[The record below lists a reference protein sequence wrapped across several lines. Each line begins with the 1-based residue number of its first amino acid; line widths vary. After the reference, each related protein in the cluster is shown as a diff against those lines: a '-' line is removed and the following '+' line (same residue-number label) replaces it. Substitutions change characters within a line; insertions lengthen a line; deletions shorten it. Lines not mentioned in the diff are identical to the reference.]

1 MKERLIANVFIVV
14 LLFNSIVMPTSESN
28 TFKQFPNKYFVETGS
43 LMGEGIERALQ
54 AGFTHV
60 YSIELSAQF
69 FGHCKKKFANNSEVE
84 LFWGDSGKILYDVI
98 KDIDSSITFWLDG
111 HYGGNVTAKGDEWSP
126 ILKELEQIKK
136 HPIKTHT
143 ILIDD
148 VRLMGTEYF
157 DFVTIDQIIEKV
169 LEINADYKLFF
180 IDGYVKNDIL
190 VATVRR

>member
-1 MKERLIANVFIVV
+1 MKKRLIASVFIVV
-14 LLFNSIVMPTSESN
+14 LLFNRVMMPTSESD

-43 LMGEGIERALQ
+43 LIGEGIQRALH
-54 AGFTHV
+54 AGFSHV
-60 YSIELSAQF
+60 YSIELSQQF
-69 FGHCKKKFANNSEVE
+69 FDECKQKFAKNPEVE
-84 LFWGDSGKILYDVI
+84 LFLGDSGKILYDVI

-111 HYGGNVTAKGDEWSP
+111 HHGGGTTAKGDEWSP

-157 DFVTIDQIIEKV
+157 DFVTIDQIVEKV
-169 LEINADYKLFF
+169 LEINPDYKFF
-180 IDGYVKNDIL
+180 FVDGYVKNDIL
-190 VATVRR
+190 VAIARR